1 MPKETTPDS
10 EPTQPPA
17 APRAE
22 SPAPKSS
29 ETGKLW
35 GFTKELLVLAVLPLV
50 GWVIKLEVGNAERD
64 MRIEQLA
71 EDQVRLEERIE
82 ESEAISVEVRNN
94 ALQLVRLEGKI
105 DTANGRLDDIKSLL
119 NK

>member
-1 MPKETTPDS
+1 MLEETTPDN
-10 EPTQPPA
+10 EMTQPPA
-17 APRAE
+17 PARA
-22 SPAPKSS
+22 SASPKSS

-35 GFTKELLVLAVLPLV
+35 GFTKELLVIAVLPLV

-64 MRIEQLA
+64 MKIEQLA
-71 EDQVRLEERIE
+71 EDQIRLEERIE